1 VPAEASR
8 SPLSGVWL
16 PVVTPFLGGEVD
28 YESYERLIGHYLTQ
42 GIAGLIPLGTTG
54 ESPTVEPYE
63 AEALIDLTVKVVDH
77 RVPIYVGI
85 GGNSTRKVVGMI
97 RRLERYDFEG
107 ILSVCPYYNR
117 PSEAGIR
124 EHFREVARST
134 DRSVVLYNIPYRTG
148 VNLSNDSVLELSE
161 APNIVGIKDSCANL
175 VQSIDLLRRRH
186 TGFSVLTGEDTQLY
200 TTLALGGDGGILAS
214 AHFQTAVFVQVFR
227 QMMDNDHQGARAH
240 WRTLEGA
247 IRLFFTEANPMPIKY
262 WLWRQGLIHSPE
274 CRLPLTQVSTSLA
287 ADLDRLPLAERYDDR
302 IVDPRMVVHL
312 AQG

>member
-1 VPAEASR
+1 VSAEAPR

-28 YESYERLIGHYLTQ
+28 YESYERLIGYYLAQ
-42 GIAGLIPLGTTG
+42 GITGLIPLGTTG

-63 AEALIDLTVKVVDH
+63 AEALIDLTVKVVDD

-85 GGNSTRKVVGMI
+85 GGNSTRKVVEMI

-117 PSEAGIR
+117 PSEAGIC

-134 DRSVVLYNIPYRTG
+134 DRSVMLYNIPYRTG

-161 APNIVGIKDSCANL
+161 VPNIVGIKDSCANL
-175 VQSIDLLRRRH
+175 TQSIDLLGRRR

-214 AHFQTAVFVQVFR
+214 AHFQTKAFVQVFHL
-227 QMMDNDHQGARAH
+227 MMANDHRGARTR
-240 WRTLEGA
+240 WCTLERA
-247 IRLFFTEANPMPIKY
+247 IRLFFREANPMPIKY
-262 WLWRQGLIHSPE
+262 WLWRQGLIYSPE
-274 CRLPLTQVSTSLA
+274 CRLPLTRVSTSLA
-287 ADLDRLPLAERYDDR
+287 QDLDALPVAERF
-302 IVDPRMVVHL
+302 
-312 AQG
+312 